1 MSFRLGLR
9 VSAAGVLMGL
19 SLAGPQALGTAN
31 ADDTDSGSG
40 TRSASAGASD
50 SPARNTAPH
59 RGVRK
64 APAAVS
70 SIAEGDSVAPA
81 AAVPASRG
89 TRAPRVAAPG
99 LDPSEP
105 ITVPDSALTQTAP
118 PAAAVT
124 PAAAVPQTAA
134 ANDNNPVPTAS
145 VTAASPSDPSPSAK
159 AQLGDSA
166 ITTNPTI
173 AWDAGVLMGNVG
185 ATCAKCGDQPLVYT
199 VIKAPDNGGKVN
211 INIGPDATQTK
222 TGQFAYLPDTKT
234 LTTSATTEGFSIMV
248 NSTTAFSRFVT
259 GIPLVGSLMAPI
271 FQLLYRTPI
280 VGDLLAPIIGYSTI
294 AEFDPN
300 AKTLAAGR
308 PTAFTTMMPS
318 FDGTLISVNYFP
330 AVNVATGAVTKAPT
344 VLNGAYLG
352 NPGNTN
358 PNSVYAEGGNLKG
371 LSVPGVKVLRTDST
385 VPAGGSYSGGG
396 GYNVVTWDPRG
407 EFASGGVVNWDKPLI
422 EGRDASTIISWLTT
436 AANPAKDQVA
446 TTGGNAVVG
455 MVGGSYGGAV
465 QLGVAGTDP
474 RVKAIVPGITWNS
487 LLDSFYPSG
496 SYLTSYG
503 LGLFASLIGIGAKL
517 NSQIVSSTLT
527 GSLFGYLSS
536 SDQAFYATS
545 GPTVLVDTITAPTLL
560 IQGTVDILFPLQQAV
575 TSATT
580 LAGNG
585 VPAKMIWFCG
595 GHGECID
602 PENPAQGP
610 NNITDAMKWLDTY
623 VAETTT
629 AAKDIPTFQWY
640 DQRGRLFSSAL
651 LPSAPNFN
659 SGSVKASGDGGLLPV
674 VPLIGGSGGPQQGI
688 SLISSLAVGSKAANA
703 VNLTFAVPDGVQVA
717 GAPTVSITYNGLGT
731 GRFLYGQLVDDETGR
746 VLGNLTTPI
755 PVTLDGKDHTVTMP
769 LADIA
774 YTAKGAKASLT
785 LQIISSSTQ
794 YQSFTS
800 FGLANVS
807 KLSVELPT
815 INPANVNP

>member
-455 MVGGSYGGAV
+455 MVGGTAARCNWAWPAPTRGSRRSFRASPGTRCWIRSTPAV
-465 QLGVAGTDP
+465 P
-474 RVKAIVPGITWNS
+474 
-487 LLDSFYPSG
+487 
-496 SYLTSYG
+496 TSP
-503 LGLFASLIGIGAKL
+503 
-517 NSQIVSSTLT
+517 
-527 GSLFGYLSS
+527 
-536 SDQAFYATS
+536 
-545 GPTVLVDTITAPTLL
+545 PTVWAC
-560 IQGTVDILFPLQQAV
+560 
-575 TSATT
+575 S
-580 LAGNG
+580 
-585 VPAKMIWFCG
+585 
-595 GHGECID
+595 
-602 PENPAQGP
+602 
-610 NNITDAMKWLDTY
+610 
-623 VAETTT
+623 
-629 AAKDIPTFQWY
+629 
-640 DQRGRLFSSAL
+640 RR
-651 LPSAPNFN
+651 
-659 SGSVKASGDGGLLPV
+659 
-674 VPLIGGSGGPQQGI
+674 
-688 SLISSLAVGSKAANA
+688 
-703 VNLTFAVPDGVQVA
+703 
-717 GAPTVSITYNGLGT
+717 
-731 GRFLYGQLVDDETGR
+731 
-746 VLGNLTTPI
+746 
-755 PVTLDGKDHTVTMP
+755 
-769 LADIA
+769 
-774 YTAKGAKASLT
+774 
-785 LQIISSSTQ
+785 
-794 YQSFTS
+794 
-800 FGLANVS
+800 
-807 KLSVELPT
+807 
-815 INPANVNP
+815 